1 MILSPF
7 LVRQACKAYLI
18 KKGFILP
25 IVSLYLILPKQSM
38 TSQLEPAVMAKV
50 NTWLNGDY
58 DIETKQYIQK
68 LIDESNDTE
77 LTDSFYKDLEFG
89 TGGLRGLIGVGSNRM
104 NRYTVGAATQGLAN
118 YLNKAFPNESKSV
131 AIAHD
136 SRIKSDEFAQIIADI
151 FSANGI
157 SVYLFEALRPT
168 PELSFAIRHL
178 GCKSGVVVTASHNP
192 KEYNGYK
199 AYWDDGSQVVAP
211 HDVNI
216 IGEVDAI
223 FSIDDIKFEGDA
235 SKITKIGTE
244 VDTAYLNH
252 ILSLSISKDAIARQK
267 DLKIVYTPLHGTGV
281 TLVPQ
286 LLAKMGFTAVTVI
299 EEQAEANG
307 NGLFPTVVYP
317 NPEESEA
324 MSMAVNKAKEID
336 ADLVMGTDPDADRV
350 GIAVKNHHG
359 EIQLL
364 NGNQTASVL
373 IYYLL
378 NAWKDAGKLTGTQF
392 VCKTIVTTDLIDK
405 MAAAYDV
412 KCYNTLTGFKYIAQV
427 IREKEGVEQFI
438 GGGEESYGYLIGD
451 AVRDKDA
458 IASCAMMAELTAY
471 AKDKGLSLFDMLME
485 IYKQFGFYY
494 EGLISLTKKG
504 KSGADEILQM
514 MADFRA
520 NPPKA
525 LAGSP
530 VTRMDDYKAL
540 TTTDFASGVTASIPS
555 GEMGIESSNVL
566 QFFTEDGTKFTCRP
580 SGTEPKIKF
589 YVGVREALEKNEDF
603 DSVYAALKD
612 KVKAIGEELGLK

>member
-1 MILSPF
+1 
-7 LVRQACKAYLI
+7 
-18 KKGFILP
+18 
-25 IVSLYLILPKQSM
+25 M
-38 TSQLEPAVMAKV
+38 TAKLEPSVMTKV
-50 NTWLNGDY
+50 SSWLNGDY
-58 DIETKQYIQK
+58 DIDTKQSIQQ
-68 LIDESNDTE
+68 LIDEGNDTE
-77 LTDSFYKDLEFG
+77 LTDAFYKDLEFG
-89 TGGLRGLIGVGSNRM
+89 TGGLRGLIGIGSNRM
-104 NRYTVGAATQGLAN
+104 NRYTVGTATQGLAN
-118 YLNKAFPNESKSV
+118 YLNQAFPNEEIKV
-131 AIAHD
+131 AIAYD
-136 SRIKSDEFAQIIADI
+136 SRIKSDEFAKIIADI

-157 SVYLFEALRPT
+157 TVYLFEALRPT
-168 PELSFAIRHL
+168 PELSFAIRLL

-211 HDVNI
+211 HDTNI
-216 IGEVDAI
+216 INEVNAI
-223 FSIDDIKFEGDA
+223 TSIDDVKFDGDA
-235 SKITKIGTE
+235 SKIIKIGAD
-244 VDTAYLNH
+244 VDEKYMDH
-252 ILSLSISKDAIARQK
+252 ILSLSISKGALERQK
-267 DLKIVYTPLHGTGV
+267 GLKIVYTPLHGTGV
-281 TLVPQ
+281 TLVPA
-286 LLAKMGFTAVTVI
+286 LLAKMGFEAVTVI
-299 EEQAEANG
+299 EEQAEPKG
-307 NGLFPTVVYP
+307 NGQFPTVVYP

-324 MSMAVNKAKEID
+324 MSKAVEKAREID
-336 ADLVMGTDPDADRV
+336 ADLVLGTDPDADRV

-458 IASCAMMAELTAY
+458 IASCAMIAELTAY

-504 KSGADEILQM
+504 KTGADEIQQM

-520 NPPKA
+520 NPPKT

-530 VTRMDDYKAL
+530 VIRMDDYKAL
-540 TTTDFASGVTASIPS
+540 STVDFTSGTTHSIPS
-555 GEMGIESSNVL
+555 GEMGIEPSNVL

-589 YVGVREALEKNEDF
+589 YVGVRAALEKNEDF
-603 DSVYAALKD
+603 DNVYASLKA
-612 KVKAIGEELGLK
+612 KVSAIGEELGLK

>member
-1 MILSPF
+1 
-7 LVRQACKAYLI
+7 
-18 KKGFILP
+18 
-25 IVSLYLILPKQSM
+25 M
-38 TSQLEPAVMAKV
+38 TAKLEPNVLDKV
-50 NTWLNGDY
+50 NGWLTGEY
-58 DIETKQYIQK
+58 DIETKQHIQQ
-68 LIDESNDTE
+68 LIDDGNETE
-77 LTDSFYKDLEFG
+77 LTDAFYKDLEFG
-89 TGGLRGLIGVGSNRM
+89 TGGLRGLIGIGSNRM

-118 YLNKAFPNESKSV
+118 YLNTAFSGEEIKV
-131 AIAHD
+131 AVAYD
-136 SRIKSDEFAQIIADI
+136 SRIKSDEFAGIIADI

-157 SVYLFEALRPT
+157 TVYLFEALRPT
-168 PELSFAIRHL
+168 PELSFAIRLL

-211 HDVNI
+211 HDKNVIAEVSAISSIDQIKFDGDAAKI
-216 IGEVDAI
+216 IKIGADVDA
-223 FSIDDIKFEGDA
+223 K
-235 SKITKIGTE
+235 
-244 VDTAYLNH
+244 YLEH
-252 ILSLSISKDAIARQK
+252 ILSLSISKEAIARQK

-281 TLVPQ
+281 TLVPA
-286 LLAKMGFTAVTVI
+286 LLEKMGFESVTMI
-299 EEQAEANG
+299 EEQAEPAG

-324 MSMAVNKAKEID
+324 MSMAMNKAKELD
-336 ADLVMGTDPDADRV
+336 ADLVLGTDPDADRV
-350 GIAVKNHHG
+350 GIGAKNHHG

-378 NAWKDAGKLTGTQF
+378 NAWKDAGKLTGSQF
-392 VCKTIVTTDLIDK
+392 VCKTIVTSDLIDK
-405 MAAAYDV
+405 MAEAYDV

-427 IREKEGVEQFI
+427 IREKEGQEQFI

-458 IASCAMMAELTAY
+458 IASCGMIAELTAY
-471 AKDKGLSLFDMLME
+471 AKDSGLSLFDMLME
-485 IYKQFGFYY
+485 IYKKFGFYY

-504 KSGADEILQM
+504 KAGADEIQQM
-514 MADFRA
+514 MANFRA
-520 NPPKA
+520 NPPKT

-530 VTRMDDYKAL
+530 VIRMDDYKAL
-540 TTTDFASGVTASIPS
+540 TTTDFVTGKITSIPS

-589 YVGVREALEKNEDF
+589 YVGVRAELLRNEDF
-603 DSVYAALKD
+603 DSVYASLKE
-612 KVKAIGEELGLK
+612 KVVAIGDELGLK